1 MTAHLSELVLH
12 DYADAELAPDA
23 RAVAD
28 AHLAACGE
36 CRSQLGRIRALAAD
50 ARALPRSIEP
60 PPAVWTAVR
69 AAIADAAQQPSGEI
83 AHDLAD
89 ARSRKLA
96 VRRRL
101 SLAAAALLLVA
112 ASSGITAWI
121 MRSPQPRGEQAATY
135 DSVTLMRP
143 VSDVERRFAPT
154 VAQLE
159 AALAARRDSLS
170 PETIRTVEASLR
182 AIDAALA
189 EARDALARDPGD
201 GELRELLT
209 ETYERKLEFLR
220 RADRLV
226 SRS

>member
-1 MTAHLSELVLH
+1 MTAHLDDLVLH
-12 DYADAELAPDA
+12 DYADAELAPEA
-23 RAVAD
+23 RAAAD
-28 AHLAACGE
+28 AHLATCDE
-36 CRSQLGRIRALAAD
+36 CRARIERIQALAAD
-50 ARALPRSIEP
+50 ARALPQSIEP

-69 AAIADAAQQPSGEI
+69 AAITDVAQRPVGDAALDFAAG
-83 AHDLAD
+83 
-89 ARSRKLA
+89 RSRTLA

-121 MRSPQPRGEQAATY
+121 MRSPQPRVGAVATF
-135 DSVTLMRP
+135 DSATLVRP
-143 VSDVERRFAPT
+143 VSDVERRFAPA
-154 VAQLE
+154 VEQLE

-189 EARDALARDPGD
+189 EARDALARDPAD

-209 ETYERKLEFLR
+209 ETYERKLEFLQ

>member
-1 MTAHLSELVLH
+1 MTAHLADLVLH
-12 DYADAELAPDA
+12 DYFDAELAPGA
-23 RAVAD
+23 RAAAE
-28 AHLAACGE
+28 AHLTACDE
-36 CRSQLGRIRALAAD
+36 CRSRLGRIRVLAAD

-60 PPAVWTAVR
+60 PPAVWSAVH
-69 AAIADAAQQPSGEI
+69 AAIAGAARRPSSEVV
-83 AHDLAD
+83 HDLAA
-89 ARSRKLA
+89 ARARKLA
-96 VRRRL
+96 LRRRL

-112 ASSGITAWI
+112 ASSGVTTWI
-121 MRSPQPRGEQAATY
+121 MRSPEPRGGQGASY
-135 DSVTLMRP
+135 DSVSLMRP

-189 EARDALARDPGD
+189 EARDALARDPAD
-201 GELRELLT
+201 GELRELFA